1 MIDPGMKSFSKDD
14 LFENDEDREKIL
26 ALPELERETILFE
39 RQQKIEEEIEK
50 RKLLEKVKVIEGEFK
65 DVKEVGIKEP
75 IPDYISGGKKI
86 IPLIITRKFI
96 VENLFR
102 PDFSKIVKG
111 LFVRVAIDKNTYR
124 LCEIVKVIN
133 AQTYDVD
140 DQPLNKK
147 ALLRQG
153 TSEKE
158 FKFDVVSN
166 GETQKS
172 EIDYFVNL
180 ELKGKLKPESY
191 YSNKNKELREF
202 VDKPIDDE
210 TLEYIVN
217 EKRKLRRIPAKREIE
232 QRPTE
237 HKYSSPHFLKL
248 EVTSNDPNDPFSR
261 RKIFSSKRNE
271 VASKN
276 FVPNIEESN
285 IENIFT
291 PNLLYRLHDFDIDIQ
306 NK

>member
-1 MIDPGMKSFSKDD
+1 MKGISKDD

-39 RQQKIEEEIEK
+39 RQQKIEEDIEK

-65 DVKEVGIKEP
+65 DIKVEGIKEP

-180 ELKGKLKPESY
+180 ELKGKLRPESY
-191 YSNKNKELREF
+191 YSNKIKDLREF
-202 VDKPIDDE
+202 LDKPIDDE
-210 TLEYIVN
+210 TLEFILN
-217 EKRKLRRIPAKREIE
+217 EKKKLRRIPAKRETE
-232 QRPTE
+232 QRSTE
-237 HKYSSPHFLKL
+237 PKYSSPHFLKL

-271 VASKN
+271 VVSKN
-276 FVPNIEESN
+276 FVPNMEESN
-285 IENIFT
+285 IGSIFT
-291 PNLLYRLHDFDIDIQ
+291 PNLLYRLHDFDFDI
-306 NK
+306 